1 MNIEKLRIRLPL
13 GVFCNVSDE
22 KIFARMNYD
31 VPAHCI
37 DLHRTYVKIP
47 SAVWPYD
54 TDNISVPLNDA
65 DDAELGRCILTFYGA
80 AASITL
86 DPCSLNSEQKK
97 LFLERIDKGTDIFAV
112 LTAVEIDETK
122 EEEYPEV
129 KKTALSYC
137 FIDTPKLSKI
147 NEIISERNAA
157 KKAKTAWMAELS
169 GIAVPDKGEVSENE

>member
-1 MNIEKLRIRLPL
+1 MIIEKLRIRLPL
-13 GVFCNVSDE
+13 NVFCNVSDE
-22 KIFARMNYD
+22 KIFAGMKYD

-37 DLHRTYVKIP
+37 DLHNTFVRVP

-54 TDNISVPLNDA
+54 TDSISVPLNDA
-65 DDAELGRCILTFYGA
+65 DGAEMGRCVLIFSGA
-80 AASITL
+80 SASITL

-122 EEEYPEV
+122 EGEYPEI
-129 KKTALSYC
+129 KKAALSCC

-157 KKAKTAWMAELS
+157 KKAKTAWIAELS
-169 GIAVPDKGEVSENE
+169 SIAVTGKGEVSENE